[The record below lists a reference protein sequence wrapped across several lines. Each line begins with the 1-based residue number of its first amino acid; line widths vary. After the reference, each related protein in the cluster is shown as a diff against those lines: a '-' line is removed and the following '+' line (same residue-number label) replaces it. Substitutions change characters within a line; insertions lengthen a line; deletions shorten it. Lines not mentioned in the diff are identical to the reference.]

1 MMKRRLFIA
10 LLLLLTFVLGID
22 AQKSDSKGRYSV
34 HITLVEKGSNEAI
47 VMGNCLL
54 QPLGAYATTNADGK
68 ATIANVP
75 AGSYTLQ
82 STYVGFE
89 ELKTQVLVTKDLD
102 LRLQLTP
109 TSLALK
115 EVVVTAKQN
124 VAGAS
129 TASIIGR
136 QAIDHLQATSLADVM
151 QLVPGQLMGNADLT
165 VRTPL

>member
-1 MMKRRLFIA
+1 MKRRLFIA

-75 AGSYTLQ
+75 ADTLLLMARI
-82 STYVGFE
+82 TTRNPPVAMP
-89 ELKTQVLVTKDLD
+89 LKFPILSSRPQTISQR
-102 LRLQLTP
+102 LRLSRGT
-109 TSLALK
+109 
-115 EVVVTAKQN
+115 
-124 VAGAS
+124 
-129 TASIIGR
+129 
-136 QAIDHLQATSLADVM
+136 
-151 QLVPGQLMGNADLT
+151 
-165 VRTPL
+165 